1 MTQQKTNNSKLV
13 GLHFRIDPDL
23 SIKIKLAALSEG
35 ITQKALINRVFR
47 LYFEANP
54 IDLSK
59 FPDIA

>member
-1 MTQQKTNNSKLV
+1 MKQQKPPQTKLV

-23 SIKIKLAALSEG
+23 SLKIKLAAISEG
-35 ITQKALINRVFR
+35 ITQKTLINRIFR
-47 LYFEANP
+47 LYFEDNP

>member
-1 MTQQKTNNSKLV
+1 MNQQKPPKTELV

-35 ITQKALINRVFR
+35 ITQKTLINRIFR